1 MHSWYPGISAKRRK
15 PCRGLPGADVG
26 FNRQE
31 AVDFVAARK
40 EEQAKLDFKRG
51 AGRIQITPVE
61 VKLTEDLDVS
71 AMPAEI
77 RRKVQWNKKDK
88 TLTIT
93 APMSE
98 EEAEEVQAAAVMEDT
113 RGGDSKGG
121 GGQPDNGRRA
131 FSDAFRTGRNAF
143 MFRKWKS

>member
-1 MHSWYPGISAKRRK
+1 M
-15 PCRGLPGADVG
+15 
-26 FNRQE
+26 
-31 AVDFVAARK
+31 
-40 EEQAKLDFKRG
+40 
-51 AGRIQITPVE
+51 E

-113 RGGDSKGG
+113 RE
-121 GGQPDNGRRA
+121 A
-131 FSDAFRTGRNAF
+131 I
-143 MFRKWKS
+143 